1 LNELVFNL
9 DGTISEEQLAEF
21 PEEVRQRLSS
31 AEFVAMAK
39 ERIAEMVGSQYE
51 RTGRR
56 ETRRGPVRFME
67 IKSGDRLQ
75 YPNRRPDM
83 SGRQLKRM
91 RKAQQRRQKVNL

>member
-21 PEEVRQRLSS
+21 PEEVRQRLTSP
-31 AEFVAMAK
+31 EFVAK
-39 ERIAEMVGSQYE
+39 ERIAEMVGSPYE

-56 ETRRGPVRFME
+56 ESRRGPVRFME

-75 YPNRRPDM
+75 YPNRRPEC

-91 RKAQQRRQKVNL
+91 RKNQQRLQKAGA